1 MKIFIVG
8 LIVVMVFIFIA
19 WYYFY
24 NTNIDLKE
32 RLKEKQAEI
41 DTLNRLKKDMNEKY
55 AKCQLQI
62 KAYELE
68 TNELRDKIYKLESR
82 TEPKVIEHRI
92 IQVLPKSVSLKGRI
106 RKPQTF
112 EMWNGEEQEIKL
124 NEMTKRIIAK
134 DLVDQI
140 IKNDLIQIDTEVD
153 PERLEDILYYKIVV
167 QKID

>member
-1 MKIFIVG
+1 MKIFIIG
-8 LIVVMVFIFIA
+8 LIIVMVFILIA
-19 WYYFY
+19 WYCFY

-41 DTLNRLKKDMNEKY
+41 DILSRLKKDMNGKY
-55 AKCQLQI
+55 AKCQSQI

-68 TNELRDKIYKLESR
+68 TNELRDKIYKLESQ

-92 IQVLPKSVSLKGRI
+92 IQVLPKSVTLKGCI
-106 RKPQTF
+106 RKPRTL
-112 EMWNGEEQEIKL
+112 EMWNGEEKEIKL
-124 NEMTKRIIAK
+124 NEMAKRIIAK

-140 IKNDLIQIDTEVD
+140 VKNNLIQIDTEID
-153 PERLEDILYYKIVV
+153 PVRLQDMLYYKIVV